1 MGEVIQ
7 NLRYFKGIIEDT
19 ALEEIA
25 FGASLHRR
33 HSNITFKI
41 ISIFPPKKAITI
53 EVRQEQNP
61 ESDQYFSTKRL
72 VLLTRDL
79 IEKHIPPGWRLYVN
93 VVHDTHPPFL
103 IVTPKWLSRQMEEL
117 GIKAKK
123 MAKETG
129 VTRDEIIEWLSD
141 KRELNTLVKSM
152 LYYYFRAK
160 RLDQN
165 KRRED
170 I

>member
-7 NLRYFKGIIEDT
+7 NLRYFKGIFEDT

-72 VLLTRDL
+72 VLLARDL
-79 IEKHIPPGWRLYVN
+79 I
-93 VVHDTHPPFL
+93 
-103 IVTPKWLSRQMEEL
+103 
-117 GIKAKK
+117 
-123 MAKETG
+123 
-129 VTRDEIIEWLSD
+129 
-141 KRELNTLVKSM
+141 
-152 LYYYFRAK
+152 
-160 RLDQN
+160 
-165 KRRED
+165 
-170 I
+170 